1 MMQTKEKASCP
12 AATGQDV
19 EKRMEV
25 IDGIIAQFEDPNEII
40 LAMYNFVEALLAQRA
55 AGGTDT
61 VTKQGMPDMRKAE
74 RMMSK

>member
-1 MMQTKEKASCP
+1 MMQIKEKAPCP

-40 LAMYNFVEALLAQRA
+40 LAMYNFVEALIAQRA

-61 VTKQGMPDMRKAE
+61 VTKQGSPICGEQKQ
-74 RMMSK
+74 KG